1 MTPAG
6 IFWICVAGLF
16 VAFILFLVIRTL
28 LVRVKPL
35 PKEEFTPEDISEKQ
49 LGERLSE
56 AVKIPTVTV
65 LDGNGSYEPF
75 LQFHAFLE
83 KTYPNIFGA
92 AEKTLINGYSLILK
106 IDGSDKNLLPACF
119 LSHQD
124 VVPAPKEG
132 WETEPFGG
140 EIIDGFVY
148 GRGSLDMKGHL
159 IALMEGLEKILERKG
174 KPVRSIYLCFGH
186 DEEITGKDG
195 ARMIVEHLYAQGVRM
210 EYVVDEGGAIM
221 DGGLLGVNGKIAL
234 IGTCEKGYVDYVLT
248 ATKDGGHASSP
259 KKRSSVDAIAE
270 AVYDLSHLP
279 MKSYWSKPI
288 KETFRTLAPFMKFPY
303 KLLFV
308 NSDVLGPLLRWLL
321 SKVNP
326 VTNSIVRTTFAFT
339 QLQGSSAPNVIPVTS
354 KAVVNVRINIG
365 QTQKEV
371 KEYIQ
376 KVVGKEITVTELN
389 PGFDP
394 TPVSETK
401 GEIYEIILKSVA
413 EVFDGYIPAPY
424 PFIAASDAK
433 HYYKICDKVYRFGP
447 IEMGVDDQNRI
458 HADNE
463 RCNIASATRGAQFF
477 ARLIENTCY

>member
-1 MTPAG
+1 M
-6 IFWICVAGLF
+6 
-16 VAFILFLVIRTL
+16 
-28 LVRVKPL
+28 
-35 PKEEFTPEDISEKQ
+35 
-49 LGERLSE
+49 
-56 AVKIPTVTV
+56 
-65 LDGNGSYEPF
+65 
-75 LQFHAFLE
+75 
-83 KTYPNIFGA
+83 
-92 AEKTLINGYSLILK
+92 
-106 IDGSDKNLLPACF
+106 
-119 LSHQD
+119 
-124 VVPAPKEG
+124 
-132 WETEPFGG
+132 
-140 EIIDGFVY
+140 
-148 GRGSLDMKGHL
+148 
-159 IALMEGLEKILERKG
+159 
-174 KPVRSIYLCFGH
+174 
-186 DEEITGKDG
+186 
-195 ARMIVEHLYAQGVRM
+195 
-210 EYVVDEGGAIM
+210 
-221 DGGLLGVNGKIAL
+221 
-234 IGTCEKGYVDYVLT
+234 DYVLT

-270 AVYDLSHLP
+270 AVYDLSHMP

-463 RCNIASATRGAQFF
+463 RCNIASAVKGAQFF